1 MAGSI
6 LLTVL
11 RNAVLLALVD
21 APYLLLVAPMFR
33 SMISSIQG
41 SALQFR
47 LVAALP
53 VYLALGYLLTLA
65 GSVQQAALLG
75 AATYA
80 VYDFTNYATLKG
92 YTLQF
97 GLIDTAWGGTL
108 FAIAFKVLQVLG
120 LL

>member
-1 MAGSI
+1 MATSI

-11 RNAVLLALVD
+11 RNAVLLVLVD
-21 APYLLLVAPMFR
+21 ALYLFFVAPMFK
-33 SMISSIQG
+33 SMVSSIQG

-47 LVAALP
+47 LLAALP

-97 GLIDTAWGGTL
+97 ALIDTAWGGTL
-108 FAIAFKVLQVLG
+108 FGIAYK
-120 LL
+120 LLSLL